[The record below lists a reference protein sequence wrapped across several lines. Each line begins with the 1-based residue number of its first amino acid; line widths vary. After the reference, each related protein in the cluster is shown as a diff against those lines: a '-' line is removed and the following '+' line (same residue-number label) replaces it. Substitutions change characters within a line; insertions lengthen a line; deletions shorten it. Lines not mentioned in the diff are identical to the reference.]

1 MKSLST
7 NPSAEVKPSGPIRT
21 SLYER
26 EGSMWGRLKR
36 PSPRHFSLPDECRSD
51 DSYFCREVVAK
62 GYLTEEQMHRAA
74 ARYQLGKSR
83 SGKTIYWLIDESGVC
98 RDGHIGSSWVSEML
112 RHRFPDLAQ
121 YVRARHC
128 LFGLHLLN
136 SSYPTGA
143 SHLNGSPPT
152 GGVLAKASVPA
163 GRARGDLSPVS
174 IVESEASA
182 VILSE
187 LQPEFT
193 WMAVAN
199 IRGFSIEMLEPLK
212 GRKVVVYPDTDDT
225 MSNYVTWLD
234 LAELARHS
242 FHLDISVSNILEK
255 HATVEQKKRKI
266 DLIDF
271 LFSTHRPP

>member
-1 MKSLST
+1 
-7 NPSAEVKPSGPIRT
+7 
-21 SLYER
+21 
-26 EGSMWGRLKR
+26 MWGRLKR

-51 DSYFCREVVAK
+51 DSDFCRDVVAK

-152 GGVLAKASVPA
+152 GASHLNGSPTTGASHLNGSPTTGGVLAKASVPA
-163 GRARGDLSPVS
+163 GRAKGGLSPVS

-271 LFSTHRPP
+271 LFSTHRPPY